1 MNHTYRFIVEKTMDT
16 IISRVFEKKNTIKDG
31 RKEK

>member
-16 IISRVFEKKNTIKDG
+16 IISRVFEKNTIKDG